1 MPLGVTGFLWDV
13 SPWHCVSVTGN
24 VVRGHVSNLSL
35 MHGLVC
41 VSRSQNLAP
50 VPGLPSL
57 RVETFGLAPGVQ
69 EAYGEKMNCVCV
81 HLLQSLPENGT
92 LSGGEGQRIPRHIVA
107 RQYWGGTEPQS
118 ELEGGW
124 ASAQGLR
131 GGPHI

>member
-1 MPLGVTGFLWDV
+1 
-13 SPWHCVSVTGN
+13 
-24 VVRGHVSNLSL
+24 

-69 EAYGEKMNCVCV
+69 EACGEKMNCVCV

-92 LSGGEGQRIPRHIVA
+92 L
-107 RQYWGGTEPQS
+107 
-118 ELEGGW
+118 
-124 ASAQGLR
+124 R
-131 GGPHI
+131 GGGDREFPDISWPDSIGWGMRFLRVLGGC